1 MHKFIAS
8 FAAAAA
14 LLAAG
19 PALAWDQDMRTAKV
33 SHADLDLGSAEG
45 RATLDRRIAR
55 ATENVCG
62 SYAGATVEE
71 QDAIAGCR
79 AKAQRQIA
87 TQLANQ
93 RARNSVA
100 AR

>member
-19 PALAWDQDMRTAKV
+19 PALAADPDARMVKV
-33 SHADLDLGSAEG
+33 SHADLDLSSAQG
-45 RATLDRRIAR
+45 RAALERRVA
-55 ATENVCG
+55 AAKEAVCG
-62 SYAGATVEE
+62 SYAGASIGE
-71 QDAIAGCR
+71 QDAISRCR
-79 AKAQRQIA
+79 AKAQHQITA
-87 TQLANQ
+87 QLQAR
-93 RARNSVA
+93 RAANSVA